1 MDVAAEEMDE
11 AEEVTNQDIS
21 DQGELE
27 DSTNDERLAE
37 EVEAVQQDTEIIP
50 PDPDPGEERVLRRT
64 TRVSK
69 PVDRLTYSNVVK
81 LNLGTFRSQT
91 QHLKFPRCGLRKEG
105 LLVSQVDN

>member
-1 MDVAAEEMDE
+1 MDE
-11 AEEVTNQDIS
+11 ADEVTNQDMSEIS
-21 DQGELE
+21 LTEQGGLE
-27 DSTNDERLAE
+27 DSINDERLAD
-37 EVEAVQQDTEIIP
+37 EVETEQQDTEIIIP
-50 PDPDPGEERVLRRT
+50 PDPDPEERVLRRS

-105 LLVSQVDN
+105 LMRS